1 MAYLRNPGKW
11 GKVARMSDSPR
22 PARLPRVDELDG
34 LRGLLAL
41 WVCLSHLL
49 AWTGFW
55 ENPGPRRLAPVW
67 LEFISAKAAVETF
80 IILSGFAISFLLHSR
95 DQSYG
100 AFMRGRFFRIYP
112 VYLLCLAV
120 AIGTSFLVPFIL
132 NTAAWSGET
141 VYYDWIRQFAEWEAS
156 AFGAHVFWH
165 LLLLNGVL
173 TKGFLPGATGTLL
186 LPAWSI
192 TLEWQYYLVAPVIAR
207 WVKRALGLAVLGGL
221 AWLGI
226 RYSAHWQNTQLSFLL
241 PQLPLFL
248 IGIGS
253 YHLYAKLCESGEL
266 RPLGTLAP
274 VALAVLAV
282 LSGWHPVAVTTWAI
296 GFGCIVSRGDDPV
309 GRALALVRSGL
320 LHPWPQFFGRISYP
334 LYLVHWPVIILVLA
348 GMLHLMP
355 GIGKSAAFALLTA
368 VATPL
373 IVLGAV
379 AIHRL
384 VEKPAMDYGKRFD
397 RKRLPRSTVAAE
409 TAAGD

>member
-1 MAYLRNPGKW
+1 M
-11 GKVARMSDSPR
+11 VARMSDSPR

-41 WVCLSHLL
+41 WVALSHLL

-55 ENPGPRRLAPVW
+55 ENPGPGRLDAAW
-67 LEFISAKAAVETF
+67 LVFISAKPAVETF
-80 IILSGFAISFLLHSR
+80 IILSGFAISFLLHKR
-95 DQSYG
+95 KQGYG

-132 NTAAWSGET
+132 KTAVWSGET
-141 VYYDWIRQFAEWEAS
+141 VYYDWIRQFSEWESA

-192 TLEWQYYLVAPVIAR
+192 TLEWQYYLVSPVIAR
-207 WVKRALGLAVLGGL
+207 WVKSAIGLAALGAL

-248 IGIGS
+248 VGIGS
-253 YHLYAKLCESGEL
+253 YHLYAKLCESGKL

-274 VALAVLAV
+274 VALVTLAI
-282 LSGWHPVAVTTWAI
+282 LTGWHPVAFTAWAV
-296 GFGCIVSRGDDPV
+296 GFGCIVSRGNDPV
-309 GRALALVRSGL
+309 GRALDIVRAGL

-334 LYLVHWPVIILVLA
+334 LYLVHWPVIILVLT
-348 GMLHLMP
+348 GILHVMP
-355 GIGKSAAFALLTA
+355 GIGKIPAFATLAAIASPAMVLAALA
-368 VATPL
+368 V
-373 IVLGAV
+373 
-379 AIHRL
+379 HRI
-384 VEKPAMDYGKRFD
+384 VEKPMMDYGKRFD
-397 RKRLPRSTVAAE
+397 RKKAPQPQVVAE
-409 TAAGD
+409 PTPGD